1 MKKSKNNFVIYT
13 ALFGDYDELKH
24 PLTENT
30 CNYDFVC
37 FTNQK
42 DIKSDIWQIRFVE
55 EANYL
60 PNIANRKYKML
71 PHLFLKDYE
80 ESIYIDA
87 NVIPKGNIAKF
98 REEYLKDWDVV
109 LPSHFKRECLYDEAL
124 EVIRLGLAEKNL
136 VLEQIKSYEM
146 DGFPRNFGL
155 TENNIIYRKHM
166 KSNVIKL
173 MEDWW
178 KEYLRF
184 PTRDQL
190 SLMYIIW
197 KKQLEGKRINMR
209 IIENLRGSKYFYL
222 TLHKKNKRNGIIAL
236 IKNKLSE
243 YKINHPESNLI
254 RFYRK
259 FSKILSTFKYAFHN
273 EKRVGK
279 NRK

>member
-1 MKKSKNNFVIYT
+1 MGGLQKMKKSKNNFVIYT

-98 REEYLKDWDVV
+98 REEYLEPNFSKYDKIIVD
-109 LPSHFKRECLYDEAL
+109 LDDLYGCPSSFREEAFG
-124 EVIRLGLAEKNL
+124 GLARIHSESEVMKKLTFICTDEPPL
-136 VLEQIKSYEM
+136 VDDIHNDIL
-146 DGFPRNFGL
+146 DAN
-155 TENNIIYRKHM
+155 
-166 KSNVIKL
+166 
-173 MEDWW
+173 
-178 KEYLRF
+178 
-184 PTRDQL
+184 
-190 SLMYIIW
+190 
-197 KKQLEGKRINMR
+197 KQAN
-209 IIENLRGSKYFYL
+209 
-222 TLHKKNKRNGIIAL
+222 
-236 IKNKLSE
+236 
-243 YKINHPESNLI
+243 
-254 RFYRK
+254 
-259 FSKILSTFKYAFHN
+259 
-273 EKRVGK
+273 
-279 NRK
+279 